1 MTGTEAGVK
10 WSLFGKIFF
19 AWVLTVPLA
28 GGVAAILTAVFSSVL
43 F

>member
-1 MTGTEAGVK
+1 MEVPL
-10 WSLFGKIFF
+10 LFGKIFF